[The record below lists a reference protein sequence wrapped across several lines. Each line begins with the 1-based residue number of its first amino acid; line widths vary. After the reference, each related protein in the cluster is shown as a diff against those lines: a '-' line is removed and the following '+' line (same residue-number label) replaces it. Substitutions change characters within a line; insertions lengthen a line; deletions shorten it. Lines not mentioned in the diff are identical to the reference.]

1 MTPRSRPRPPVDLRA
16 RMRARARGFTLIEVI
31 VSIALLGIVAGIV
44 AVFIR
49 TPILGYR
56 DAVDRAEITD
66 QADLALRRIARDLR
80 LALPNSVRVTSD
92 PNNSNN
98 TSLEFLATRS
108 GGRYLS
114 VDDGIDPSIAVSV
127 LDFEDPGKKTFT
139 AIAPLNSFVQ
149 VQVGDYV
156 VVYNLGPGLEPAN
169 AYVVP
174 STACA
179 RGQSNVTA
187 ASNAGNIARIT
198 AKAANA
204 NLPDATDLTLSLN
217 PFACQATPMPSPAYR
232 FQVVSGPV
240 SYYCTARSDGG
251 WDLWRAWSYTI
262 SSTQP
267 TQPSGAKTALIASRL
282 TRCDTLFSYS
292 TAASQRTGLVGIDMS
307 LRGRNDNTPA
317 IRLVHQVHV
326 DNTP

>member
-1 MTPRSRPRPPVDLRA
+1 MKPRSRPRQPDRA
-16 RMRARARGFTLIEVI
+16 RTRGFTLIEMI
-31 VSIALLGIVAGIV
+31 VSIVLLGIVAGIV

-49 TPILGYR
+49 APILGYR
-56 DAVDRAEITD
+56 DSVDRAEITD

-80 LALPNSVRVTSD
+80 LALPNSVRVTTD

-98 TSLEFLATRS
+98 TSLEFLATKS

-114 VDDGIDPSIAVSV
+114 ADDGIDPSIAVNV

-139 AIAPLNSFVQ
+139 AIAPLNSFAQ
-149 VQVGDYV
+149 VKAGDYV

-169 AYVVP
+169 AYVVR
-174 STACA
+174 TAACA
-179 RGQSNVTA
+179 RGDSNTVA
-187 ASNAGNIARIT
+187 GNNAGNIAQIRS
-198 AKAANA
+198 KAANA
-204 NLPDATDLTLSLN
+204 NLTDATDITLAVN
-217 PFACQATPMPSPAYR
+217 PFACQSPPMPSPAYR

-240 SYYCTARSDGG
+240 SYYCTARGDGG
-251 WDLWRAWSYTI
+251 WDLWRAWNYAI
-262 SSTQP
+262 SATQP
-267 TQPSGAKTALIASRL
+267 TQPGGATTALIASRL